1 MNITKQRILEI
12 IKEEMEAA
20 KKDGSNTKQKLRN
33 DFLTVAKEF
42 IPDADMAS
50 AEVELTSALMNKILK
65 KAGESGTSATQLKK
79 LNDIAGKLLSE
90 AQKNI
95 VDEVDTYFESLKASG
110 KEIYELVG
118 FPNTKPESWRKVSQL
133 RFSPRTTDDYNVM
146 NALLEVVPEQGEKIK
161 MNFTT
166 DKEVKNLMNLFKTKE
181 EVEKLTAAAPE
192 EEEPESPTDPKIG
205 TDVIQK
211 FAKFFIDNNLVVL
224 QEGLKDILQA
234 LNVDSKKFGKLL
246 AKAVKDGIFTREE
259 VKAFNQ
265 YIEGEG
271 ATAFANELKKM
282 AQSSAAEEPEQEGEV
297 EVVDDGR
304 KYTYT
309 DENIQELKKAY
320 EAFEDG
326 FMTAPDRVTQEQY
339 WMGLRDA
346 LNAIGQFRTLTRRRQ
361 QAFKEQLINIFEQEN
376 QKNFKRIVVD
386 IERLRRDLNDTDDT
400 LVKYLEA
407 AKEGKYESQAYLA
420 RFLAELKDVQNS
432 VKRTVEDVQKVGGFK
447 LNEQEEETA
456 EPQEETFEQK
466 VAKVRGVYEK
476 IKRQFSETLTQL
488 DKTNAPDLEEFSGK
502 IKDAYDQ
509 LDSIRYLFSRVGAF
523 AKTSD
528 KDVEELQQDYK
539 IAKKVLTKSMSR
551 ALSDLRAGEIDPT
564 RLSIFLKQLLGVANW
579 ISTYFGVGPDEQYRV
594 QGVTVQSDGKDK
606 KETAENT
613 DGSGGTAFTPEA
625 VEKEET
631 EEAPSDA
638 EGDEQDSEA
647 SKKLYSDIRK
657 FLANSQTKSFVTMS
671 DDIIKQLNIEEIN
684 FDEIKKILQSYK
696 TKITEPLEEK
706 LDNETLKKRLEG
718 LTEIFEIINTK
729 IKQTEIDEMLEEIKQ
744 NTTFYKNTFITIK
757 KLYSELANAVNF
769 FKSGVLDKA
778 KEFFN
783 KSKET
788 IKDFGRK
795 ALDVTTGKVGDI
807 IVALADKILPDFD
820 IGNIDI
826 DFGDID
832 GRKKTEKNESLL
844 ERLIKQE
851 LKVLNGKKMVRN

>member
-1 MNITKQRILEI
+1 
-12 IKEEMEAA
+12 
-20 KKDGSNTKQKLRN
+20 
-33 DFLTVAKEF
+33 
-42 IPDADMAS
+42 
-50 AEVELTSALMNKILK
+50 
-65 KAGESGTSATQLKK
+65 
-79 LNDIAGKLLSE
+79 
-90 AQKNI
+90 
-95 VDEVDTYFESLKASG
+95 
-110 KEIYELVG
+110 
-118 FPNTKPESWRKVSQL
+118 
-133 RFSPRTTDDYNVM
+133 
-146 NALLEVVPEQGEKIK
+146 
-161 MNFTT
+161 
-166 DKEVKNLMNLFKTKE
+166 
-181 EVEKLTAAAPE
+181 
-192 EEEPESPTDPKIG
+192 
-205 TDVIQK
+205 
-211 FAKFFIDNNLVVL
+211 
-224 QEGLKDILQA
+224 
-234 LNVDSKKFGKLL
+234 
-246 AKAVKDGIFTREE
+246 
-259 VKAFNQ
+259 
-265 YIEGEG
+265 
-271 ATAFANELKKM
+271 
-282 AQSSAAEEPEQEGEV
+282 
-297 EVVDDGR
+297 
-304 KYTYT
+304 
-309 DENIQELKKAY
+309 
-320 EAFEDG
+320 
-326 FMTAPDRVTQEQY
+326 MTAPDRVTQEQY